1 MKCVLRFF
9 DYYEFGV
16 SQLSRKF
23 GPLLIYRVAI
33 SFLIALS
40 LALQLGCASSGQS
53 IVSRSEQDLFVSV
66 SGTGRD
72 KKEDLADALLKSTMT
87 ASGTLVLY
95 QFELEGLVVTK
106 DLYIESTSGFISEY
120 EILKIEPQNDG
131 VTVHIN
137 ALVSSSRL
145 MQLIKKSDS
154 GKLEVD
160 GELLSQNFEIERK
173 RSEAHLGLLDHLAD
187 SYPSS
192 AFLIQLDQVGYQI
205 TSDDEAGLELVYTID
220 WSSTFREALTDFL
233 QTAARE
239 KCFAFHSDRAPGY
252 YKCYGDVGVYDD
264 QIFGL
269 TYRTY
274 SFSDDRLNLKLKD
287 VFGVSDLSVHVY
299 VKSATNQILFD
310 SCFDIP
316 LSGLVASSNWP
327 SVTFFSHSSEG
338 EFFFELTKESSQL
351 LGKIDSIGY
360 KPVQTCRGTS

>member
-1 MKCVLRFF
+1 MCVTFF
-9 DYYEFGV
+9 LPIMNLGV
-16 SQLSRKF
+16 SQLIRTF
-23 GPLLIYRVAI
+23 GLLLISRVAI

-40 LALQLGCASSGQS
+40 LALQQGCALSGQN

-72 KKEDLADALLKSTMT
+72 KKEALDDAFLKATRT
-87 ASGTLVLY
+87 AAGTLVLY

-120 EILKIEPQNDG
+120 EILKIEPQSDG

-173 RSEAHLGLLDHLAD
+173 RSEAHLGLLGYLAD
-187 SYPSS
+187 SYPGS

-205 TSDDEAGLELVYTID
+205 TSDDEAGLELVYTIG

-233 QTAARE
+233 QTVAE
-239 KCFAFHSDRAPGY
+239 EECFAFHSDRAPGY
-252 YKCYGDVGVYDD
+252 YKCYGDVGVYDN
-264 QIFGL
+264 QIL
-269 TYRTY
+269 APTYRTY
-274 SFSDDRLNLKLKD
+274 SLSDDRLSLKLKD

-299 VKSATNQILFD
+299 VKSATNQILLD

-316 LSGLVASSNWP
+316 LSGLVASGNWP
-327 SVTFFSHSSEG
+327 SVTFFSHISEG
-338 EFFFELTKESSQL
+338 KFFFELAEERSKL
-351 LGKIDSIGY
+351 LRKIDSIGY
-360 KPVQTCRGTS
+360 KPVKTCRGTS